1 MLPELEMQDVNKWL
15 DELDKD
21 KSYVVIDGHKI
32 EVRGKSMVDIS
43 GRANMKVV
51 MPDGEKK
58 KEHSYMVAYVYGK
71 MQFGSLILKEEFDT
85 NTATA
90 EDLAEF
96 HNRITS
102 EISAYQGEKITV
114 INIVRFN

>member
-1 MLPELEMQDVNKWL
+1 MLPELKKQDLDKWL
-15 DELDKD
+15 DELAKD
-21 KSYVVIDGHKI
+21 KSYVEIEGQNLKI
-32 EVRGKSMVDIS
+32 GGRTVDMS
-43 GRANMKVV
+43 SRANMKVIK
-51 MPDGEKK
+51 PGEKQ
-58 KEHSYMVAYVYGK
+58 EHSYMVAYIYGK

-102 EISAYQGEKITV
+102 EISAYQGDKITV